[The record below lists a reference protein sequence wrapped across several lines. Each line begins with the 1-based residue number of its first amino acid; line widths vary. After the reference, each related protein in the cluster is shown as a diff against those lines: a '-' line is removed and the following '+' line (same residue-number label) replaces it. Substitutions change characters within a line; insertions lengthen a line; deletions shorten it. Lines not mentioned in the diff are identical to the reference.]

1 MQEYKNTP
9 LWDNRLPIEERLDY
23 LVGELT
29 LEEKLQ
35 CLTTNCPD
43 IERLGIK
50 ANYMGGEAAHGI
62 EARHDQ
68 AFNAGKPE
76 PTTCFPQPIGMSAS
90 FDRALIYECGRA
102 VGEEARALYAR
113 NGGGGLCR
121 WAPTID
127 MERDP
132 RWGRTEEAYGEDPYL
147 TGEMAGAYIRGMQG
161 EDPFYL
167 RCGATLKHF
176 YANNKETD
184 RVKISSSIDPR
195 NKHEYYLKPFE
206 KAITEAHAESIMTS
220 YNEINGV
227 PAIVNPEV
235 KNVVKDTW
243 RLRGHVVC
251 DGGDFAQTVT
261 EHKYFDTHAKTLAY
275 GLKAGIDCFTDEK
288 ELICAAAKEALQ
300 KGLITEEDINNA
312 IRNSFRT
319 RIQLGFYDREEACP
333 YRNLGEADIN
343 NREHQKLTL
352 QMAKESVV
360 LLKNED
366 QLLPL
371 KKEDIQSVAVIGPLS
386 DVWYKDW
393 YSGIPP
399 YTVTVKEGIE
409 KILGKNKVKQES
421 GRSEI
426 LFQIKNPSAKEKSYI
441 GVDEKNQ
448 LVLTDREHAETF
460 LVEDWGSGSF
470 TFIAKSNEKY
480 VTAEEETGILKAEKK
495 EAFGWFVREVFHIEK
510 LKDETY
516 QLKTWDDK
524 QVTVDNLGRF
534 GSFVEKETVEFEII
548 TQKDGLVAA
557 EEVAK
562 TAEYAI
568 AVIGCNPVINSKEE
582 IDRTTLELPPYQ
594 QELVR
599 RIHKA
604 NSKTIVILLTN
615 YPYTITEI
623 DQNIPAILL
632 SASGSQE
639 LGNGVAAVL
648 FGKASPGARLN
659 MTWYLSQGDL
669 PDMDDYDIIKGKRTY
684 RYFDRE
690 VLYPFGYGL
699 SYTTF
704 SYEAM
709 QVRKEQDSLA
719 VEVTV
724 TNTGN
729 HCGDEVVQLY
739 ARKEASRVKRPDRQL
754 VGFERLRDMKPQES
768 RRVSFKVPF
777 HELEYYDVIS
787 KRMILEQGNYQFMAG
802 ASSKDIGQEQTI
814 YLKGEQAGTRDP
826 FKETEAE
833 YYDDYHNM
841 FLHRGRVGHTAVITG
856 KPGDDPD
863 EVPSIK
869 IEGELEYRDFQ
880 FPEAPQKL
888 ILYLS
893 LLEETE
899 ITVTG
904 KQTVSVKADPDE
916 MAEREWIEILLP
928 EDFVALQVSQT
939 IQLKFKGKCKI
950 EKILFKKKQ

>member
-29 LEEKLQ
+29 LEEKIQ
-35 CLTTNCPD
+35 CLTTNCPK

-50 ANYMGGEAAHGI
+50 PNYMGGEAAHGI

-76 PTTCFPQPIGMSAS
+76 
-90 FDRALIYECGRA
+90 
-102 VGEEARALYAR
+102 
-113 NGGGGLCR
+113 
-121 WAPTID
+121 PTID

-243 RLRGHVVC
+243 RLKEHVVC
-251 DGGDFAQTVT
+251 DGGDFSQTVT

-275 GLKAGIDCFTDEK
+275 GLKAEIDCFTDEK
-288 ELICAAAKEALQ
+288 ELICAAGEEALQ

-319 RIQLGFYDREEACP
+319 RIRLGFYDREEACP

-343 NREHQKLTL
+343 NRDHQELTL

-360 LLKNED
+360 LLKNEE

-371 KKEDIQSVAVIGPLS
+371 KKDHTQSVAVIGPLS

-399 YTVTVKEGIE
+399 YTVMVKEGIE

-421 GRSEI
+421 GISEI

-441 GVDEKNQ
+441 GVDDKNQ
-448 LVLTDREHAETF
+448 LVLTDRRHAETF
-460 LVEDWGSGSF
+460 LVEDWGSGSY
-470 TFIAKSNEKY
+470 TFLAKTNGKY
-480 VTAEEETGILKAEKK
+480 VTAEEETGILKAEKD

-510 LKDETY
+510 LKNETY

-534 GSFVEKETVEFEII
+534 GSFVEKETVGFELI
-548 TQKDGLVAA
+548 TQKDGLMVA
-557 EEVAK
+557 EEAAK
-562 TAEYAI
+562 AAEYAI

-594 QELVR
+594 RELVR

-604 NSKTIVILLTN
+604 NPKTIVILLTN

-623 DQNIPAILL
+623 NQNIPAILL

-639 LGNGVAAVL
+639 IGNGVAAVL
-648 FGKASPGARLN
+648 FGEASPGARLN
-659 MTWYLSQGDL
+659 MNWYLSQEDL
-669 PDMDDYDIIKGKRTY
+669 
-684 RYFDRE
+684 E
-690 VLYPFGYGL
+690 
-699 SYTTF
+699 
-704 SYEAM
+704 
-709 QVRKEQDSLA
+709 

-724 TNTGN
+724 TNIGN
-729 HCGDEVVQLY
+729 CCGDEVAQLY
-739 ARKEASRVKRPDRQL
+739 VRKEDPRVKRPDRQL

-768 RRVSFKVPF
+768 RKVSFKVPF

-787 KRMILEQGNYQFMAG
+787 KRMLLEQGNYQFMVG
-802 ASSKDIGQEQTI
+802 ASSKDIRQEQTI

-826 FKETEAE
+826 YEETEAE

-841 FLHRGRVGHTAVITG
+841 FLHRGREGQTAVITG

-869 IEGELEYRDFQ
+869 TEGELEYRDFQ

-888 ILYLS
+888 ILYLI

-904 KQTVSVKADPDE
+904 KQTISIKADPDE

-928 EDFVALQVSQT
+928 EDFVTLQANQT

>member
-9 LWDNRLPIEERLDY
+9 IWDNRLPIEERLDY

-29 LEEKLQ
+29 LEEKIQ
-35 CLTTNCPD
+35 CLTTNCPK

-50 ANYMGGEAAHGI
+50 PNYMGGEAAHGI

-76 PTTCFPQPIGMSAS
+76 
-90 FDRALIYECGRA
+90 
-102 VGEEARALYAR
+102 
-113 NGGGGLCR
+113 
-121 WAPTID
+121 PTID

-235 KNVVKDTW
+235 KNVVKYTW
-243 RLRGHVVC
+243 GLKGHVVC
-251 DGGDFAQTVT
+251 DGGDFSQTVT

-288 ELICAAAKEALQ
+288 ELICAAGEEALQ

-319 RIQLGFYDREEACP
+319 RIRLGFYDREEACP

-343 NREHQKLTL
+343 NRDHQELTL

-360 LLKNED
+360 LLKNEE

-371 KKEDIQSVAVIGPLS
+371 KKDHTQSVAVIGPLS

-421 GRSEI
+421 GISEI

-441 GVDEKNQ
+441 GVDDKNQ
-448 LVLTDREHAETF
+448 LVLTDRRHAETF
-460 LVEDWGSGSF
+460 LVEDWGSGSY
-470 TFIAKSNEKY
+470 TFLAKTNGKY
-480 VTAEEETGILKAEKK
+480 VTAEEETGILKAEKD

-510 LKDETY
+510 LKNETY

-534 GSFVEKETVEFEII
+534 GSFVEKETVGFELI
-548 TQKDGLVAA
+548 TQKDGLMAA
-557 EEVAK
+557 EEAAK
-562 TAEYAI
+562 AAEYAI

-604 NSKTIVILLTN
+604 NPKTIVILLTN

-623 DQNIPAILL
+623 NQNIPAILL

-639 LGNGVAAVL
+639 IGNGVAAVL
-648 FGKASPGARLN
+648 FGEASPGARLN
-659 MTWYLSQGDL
+659 MNWYLSQEDL
-669 PDMDDYDIIKGKRTY
+669 
-684 RYFDRE
+684 E
-690 VLYPFGYGL
+690 
-699 SYTTF
+699 
-704 SYEAM
+704 
-709 QVRKEQDSLA
+709 

-724 TNTGN
+724 TNIGN
-729 HCGDEVVQLY
+729 CCGDEVAQLY
-739 ARKEASRVKRPDRQL
+739 VRKEDPRVKRPDRQL

-768 RRVSFKVPF
+768 RKVSFKVPF

-787 KRMILEQGNYQFMAG
+787 KRMLLEQGNYQFMVG
-802 ASSKDIGQEQTI
+802 ASSKDIRQEQTI

-826 FKETEAE
+826 YEETEAE

-841 FLHRGRVGHTAVITG
+841 FLHRGREGQTAVITG

-869 IEGELEYRDFQ
+869 TEGELEYRDFQ

-888 ILYLS
+888 ILYLI

-904 KQTVSVKADPDE
+904 KQTISIKADPDE

-928 EDFVALQVSQT
+928 EDFVTLQANQT

>member
-23 LVGELT
+23 LVRELT
-29 LEEKLQ
+29 LEEKIQ
-35 CLTTNCPD
+35 CLTTNCTK

-50 ANYMGGEAAHGI
+50 PNYMGGEAAHGI

-76 PTTCFPQPIGMSAS
+76 
-90 FDRALIYECGRA
+90 
-102 VGEEARALYAR
+102 
-113 NGGGGLCR
+113 
-121 WAPTID
+121 PTID

-243 RLRGHVVC
+243 GLKGHVVC
-251 DGGDFAQTVT
+251 DGGDFSQTVT

-288 ELICAAAKEALQ
+288 ELICAA
-300 KGLITEEDINNA
+300 G
-312 IRNSFRT
+312 
-319 RIQLGFYDREEACP
+319 EEACP

-343 NREHQKLTL
+343 NRDHQELTL

-360 LLKNED
+360 LLKNEE

-371 KKEDIQSVAVIGPLS
+371 KKDHTQSVAVIGPLS

-421 GRSEI
+421 GISEI

-441 GVDEKNQ
+441 GVDDKNQ
-448 LVLTDREHAETF
+448 LVLTDRRHAETF
-460 LVEDWGSGSF
+460 LVEDWGSGSY
-470 TFIAKSNEKY
+470 TFLAKTNGKY
-480 VTAEEETGILKAEKK
+480 VTAEEETGILKAEKD

-510 LKDETY
+510 LKNETY

-534 GSFVEKETVEFEII
+534 GSFVEKETVGFELI
-548 TQKDGLVAA
+548 TQKDGLMAA
-557 EEVAK
+557 EEAAK
-562 TAEYAI
+562 AAEYAI

-604 NSKTIVILLTN
+604 NPKTIVILLTN

-623 DQNIPAILL
+623 NQNIPAILL

-639 LGNGVAAVL
+639 IGNGVAAVL
-648 FGKASPGARLN
+648 FGEASPGARLN
-659 MTWYLSQGDL
+659 MNWYLSQEDL
-669 PDMDDYDIIKGKRTY
+669 
-684 RYFDRE
+684 E
-690 VLYPFGYGL
+690 VG
-699 SYTTF
+699 
-704 SYEAM
+704 
-709 QVRKEQDSLA
+709 
-719 VEVTV
+719 VTV
-724 TNTGN
+724 TNIGN
-729 HCGDEVVQLY
+729 CCGDEVAQLY
-739 ARKEASRVKRPDRQL
+739 VRKEDPRVKRPDRQL

-768 RRVSFKVPF
+768 RKVSFKVPF

-787 KRMILEQGNYQFMAG
+787 KRMLLEQGNYQFMVG
-802 ASSKDIGQEQTI
+802 ASSKDIRQEQTI

-826 FKETEAE
+826 YEETEAE

-841 FLHRGRVGHTAVITG
+841 FLHRGREGQTAVITG

-869 IEGELEYRDFQ
+869 TEGELEYRDFQ

-888 ILYLS
+888 ILYLI

-904 KQTVSVKADPDE
+904 KQTISIKADLDE

-928 EDFVALQVSQT
+928 EDFVTLQANQT

>member
-23 LVGELT
+23 LVRELT
-29 LEEKLQ
+29 LEEKIQ
-35 CLTTNCPD
+35 CLTTNCPE

-50 ANYMGGEAAHGI
+50 PNYMGGEAAHGI

-76 PTTCFPQPIGMSAS
+76 
-90 FDRALIYECGRA
+90 
-102 VGEEARALYAR
+102 
-113 NGGGGLCR
+113 
-121 WAPTID
+121 PTID

-235 KNVVKDTW
+235 KNVVKYTW
-243 RLRGHVVC
+243 GLKGHVVC
-251 DGGDFAQTVT
+251 DGGDFSQTVT

-288 ELICAAAKEALQ
+288 ELICAAGEEALQ

-319 RIQLGFYDREEACP
+319 RIRLGFYDREEACP

-343 NREHQKLTL
+343 NRDHQELTL

-360 LLKNED
+360 LLKNEE

-371 KKEDIQSVAVIGPLS
+371 KKDHTQSVAVIGPLS

-421 GRSEI
+421 GISEI

-441 GVDEKNQ
+441 GVDDKNQ
-448 LVLTDREHAETF
+448 LVLTDRRHAETF
-460 LVEDWGSGSF
+460 LVEDWGSGSY
-470 TFIAKSNEKY
+470 TFLAKTNGKY
-480 VTAEEETGILKAEKK
+480 VTAEEETGILKAEKD

-510 LKDETY
+510 LKNETY

-534 GSFVEKETVEFEII
+534 GSFVEKETVGFELI
-548 TQKDGLVAA
+548 TQKDGLMAA
-557 EEVAK
+557 EEAAK
-562 TAEYAI
+562 AAEYAI

-604 NSKTIVILLTN
+604 NPKTIVILLTN

-623 DQNIPAILL
+623 NQNIPAILL

-639 LGNGVAAVL
+639 IGNGVAAVL
-648 FGKASPGARLN
+648 FGEASPGARLN
-659 MTWYLSQGDL
+659 MNWYLSQEDL
-669 PDMDDYDIIKGKRTY
+669 
-684 RYFDRE
+684 E
-690 VLYPFGYGL
+690 
-699 SYTTF
+699 
-704 SYEAM
+704 
-709 QVRKEQDSLA
+709 

-724 TNTGN
+724 TNIGN
-729 HCGDEVVQLY
+729 CCGDEVAQLY
-739 ARKEASRVKRPDRQL
+739 VRKEDPRVKRPDRQL

-768 RRVSFKVPF
+768 RKVSFKVPF

-787 KRMILEQGNYQFMAG
+787 KRMLLEQGNYQFMVG
-802 ASSKDIGQEQTI
+802 ASSKDIRQEQTI

-826 FKETEAE
+826 YEETEAE

-841 FLHRGRVGHTAVITG
+841 FLHRGREGQTAVITG

-869 IEGELEYRDFQ
+869 TEGELEYRDFQ

-888 ILYLS
+888 ILYLI

-904 KQTVSVKADPDE
+904 KQTISIKADPDE

-928 EDFVALQVSQT
+928 EDFVTLQANQT

>member
-23 LVGELT
+23 LVRELT
-29 LEEKLQ
+29 LEEKIQ
-35 CLTTNCPD
+35 CLTTNCPE

-50 ANYMGGEAAHGI
+50 PNYMGGEAAHGI

-76 PTTCFPQPIGMSAS
+76 
-90 FDRALIYECGRA
+90 
-102 VGEEARALYAR
+102 
-113 NGGGGLCR
+113 
-121 WAPTID
+121 PTID

-227 PAIVNPEV
+227 PAIVNPDV

-243 RLRGHVVC
+243 GLKGHVVC
-251 DGGDFAQTVT
+251 DGGDFSQTVT

-288 ELICAAAKEALQ
+288 ELICAAGEEALQ

-319 RIQLGFYDREEACP
+319 RIRLGFYDREEACP

-343 NREHQKLTL
+343 NRDHQELTL

-360 LLKNED
+360 LLKNEE

-371 KKEDIQSVAVIGPLS
+371 KKDHTQSVAVIGPLS

-421 GRSEI
+421 GISEI

-441 GVDEKNQ
+441 GVDDKNQ
-448 LVLTDREHAETF
+448 LVLTDRRHAETF
-460 LVEDWGSGSF
+460 LVEDWGSGSY
-470 TFIAKSNEKY
+470 TFLAKTNGKY
-480 VTAEEETGILKAEKK
+480 VTAEEETGILKAEKD

-510 LKDETY
+510 LKNETY

-534 GSFVEKETVEFEII
+534 GSFVEKETVGFELI
-548 TQKDGLVAA
+548 TQKDGLMAA
-557 EEVAK
+557 EEAAK
-562 TAEYAI
+562 AAEYAI

-594 QELVR
+594 RELVR

-604 NSKTIVILLTN
+604 NPKTIVILLTN

-623 DQNIPAILL
+623 NQNIPAILL

-639 LGNGVAAVL
+639 IGNGVAAVL
-648 FGKASPGARLN
+648 FGEASPGARLN
-659 MTWYLSQGDL
+659 MNWYLSQEDL
-669 PDMDDYDIIKGKRTY
+669 
-684 RYFDRE
+684 E
-690 VLYPFGYGL
+690 
-699 SYTTF
+699 
-704 SYEAM
+704 
-709 QVRKEQDSLA
+709 

-724 TNTGN
+724 TNIGN
-729 HCGDEVVQLY
+729 YCGDEVAQLY
-739 ARKEASRVKRPDRQL
+739 VRKEDPRVKRPDRQL

-768 RRVSFKVPF
+768 RKVSFKVPF

-787 KRMILEQGNYQFMAG
+787 KRMLLEQGNYQFMVG
-802 ASSKDIGQEQTI
+802 ASSKDIRQEQTI

-826 FKETEAE
+826 YEETEAE

-841 FLHRGRVGHTAVITG
+841 FLHRGREGQTAVITG

-869 IEGELEYRDFQ
+869 TKGELEYRDFQ

-888 ILYLS
+888 ILYLI

-904 KQTVSVKADPDE
+904 KQTISIKADPDE

-928 EDFVALQVSQT
+928 EDFVTLQANQT

>member
-1 MQEYKNTP
+1 
-9 LWDNRLPIEERLDY
+9 
-23 LVGELT
+23 
-29 LEEKLQ
+29 
-35 CLTTNCPD
+35 
-43 IERLGIK
+43 
-50 ANYMGGEAAHGI
+50 
-62 EARHDQ
+62 
-68 AFNAGKPE
+68 
-76 PTTCFPQPIGMSAS
+76 
-90 FDRALIYECGRA
+90 
-102 VGEEARALYAR
+102 
-113 NGGGGLCR
+113 
-121 WAPTID
+121 
-127 MERDP
+127 
-132 RWGRTEEAYGEDPYL
+132 
-147 TGEMAGAYIRGMQG
+147 MAGAYIRGMQG

-243 RLRGHVVC
+243 GLKGHVVC
-251 DGGDFAQTVT
+251 DGGDFSQTVT

-275 GLKAGIDCFTDEK
+275 GLKAGIDCFTNEK
-288 ELICAAAKEALQ
+288 ELICAAGEEALQ

-319 RIQLGFYDREEACP
+319 RIRLGFYDREEACP

-343 NREHQKLTL
+343 NRDHQELTL

-360 LLKNED
+360 LLKNEE

-371 KKEDIQSVAVIGPLS
+371 KKDHTQSVAVIGPLS

-421 GRSEI
+421 GISEI

-441 GVDEKNQ
+441 GVDDKNQ
-448 LVLTDREHAETF
+448 LVLTDRRHAETF
-460 LVEDWGSGSF
+460 LVEDWGSGSY
-470 TFIAKSNEKY
+470 TFLAKTNGKY
-480 VTAEEETGILKAEKK
+480 VTAEEETGILKAEKD

-510 LKDETY
+510 LKNETY

-534 GSFVEKETVEFEII
+534 GSFVEKETVGFELI
-548 TQKDGLVAA
+548 TQKDGLMAA
-557 EEVAK
+557 EEAAK
-562 TAEYAI
+562 AAEYAI

-604 NSKTIVILLTN
+604 NPKTIVILLTN

-623 DQNIPAILL
+623 NQNIPAILL
-632 SASGSQE
+632 SASGSQKI
-639 LGNGVAAVL
+639 GNGVAAVL
-648 FGKASPGARLN
+648 FGEASPGARLN
-659 MTWYLSQGDL
+659 MNWYLSQEDL
-669 PDMDDYDIIKGKRTY
+669 
-684 RYFDRE
+684 E
-690 VLYPFGYGL
+690 
-699 SYTTF
+699 
-704 SYEAM
+704 
-709 QVRKEQDSLA
+709 

-724 TNTGN
+724 TNIGN
-729 HCGDEVVQLY
+729 CCGDEVAQLY
-739 ARKEASRVKRPDRQL
+739 VRKEDPRVKRPDRQL

-768 RRVSFKVPF
+768 RKVSFKVPF

-787 KRMILEQGNYQFMAG
+787 KRMLLEQGNYQFMVG
-802 ASSKDIGQEQTI
+802 ASSKDIRQEQTI

-826 FKETEAE
+826 YEETEAE

-841 FLHRGRVGHTAVITG
+841 FLHRGREGQTAVITG
-856 KPGDDPD
+856 KPGD
-863 EVPSIK
+863 
-869 IEGELEYRDFQ
+869 
-880 FPEAPQKL
+880 
-888 ILYLS
+888 
-893 LLEETE
+893 
-899 ITVTG
+899 
-904 KQTVSVKADPDE
+904 DPDE

-928 EDFVALQVSQT
+928 EDFVTLQANQT

>member
-23 LVGELT
+23 LVRELT
-29 LEEKLQ
+29 LEEKIQ
-35 CLTTNCPD
+35 CLTTNCPE

-50 ANYMGGEAAHGI
+50 PNYMGGEAAHGI

-76 PTTCFPQPIGMSAS
+76 
-90 FDRALIYECGRA
+90 
-102 VGEEARALYAR
+102 
-113 NGGGGLCR
+113 
-121 WAPTID
+121 PTID

-206 KAITEAHAESIMTS
+206 KAITEAYAESIMTS

-243 RLRGHVVC
+243 GLKGHVVC
-251 DGGDFAQTVT
+251 DGGDFSQTVT

-288 ELICAAAKEALQ
+288 ELICAAGEEALQ

-319 RIQLGFYDREEACP
+319 RIRLGFYDREEACP

-343 NREHQKLTL
+343 NRDHQELTL

-360 LLKNED
+360 LLKNEE

-371 KKEDIQSVAVIGPLS
+371 KKDHTQSVAVIGPLS

-421 GRSEI
+421 GISEI

-441 GVDEKNQ
+441 GVDDKNQ
-448 LVLTDREHAETF
+448 LVLTDRRHAETF
-460 LVEDWGSGSF
+460 LVEDWGSGSY
-470 TFIAKSNEKY
+470 TFLAKTNGKY
-480 VTAEEETGILKAEKK
+480 VTAEEETGILKAEKD

-510 LKDETY
+510 LKNETY

-534 GSFVEKETVEFEII
+534 GSFVEKETIGFELI
-548 TQKDGLVAA
+548 TQKDGLMAA
-557 EEVAK
+557 EEAAK
-562 TAEYAI
+562 AAEYAI

-604 NSKTIVILLTN
+604 NPKTIVILLTN

-623 DQNIPAILL
+623 NQNIPAILL

-639 LGNGVAAVL
+639 IGNGVAAVL
-648 FGKASPGARLN
+648 FGEASPGARLN
-659 MTWYLSQGDL
+659 MNWYLSQEDL
-669 PDMDDYDIIKGKRTY
+669 
-684 RYFDRE
+684 E
-690 VLYPFGYGL
+690 
-699 SYTTF
+699 
-704 SYEAM
+704 
-709 QVRKEQDSLA
+709 

-724 TNTGN
+724 TNIGN
-729 HCGDEVVQLY
+729 CCGDEVAQLY
-739 ARKEASRVKRPDRQL
+739 VRKEDPRVKRPDRQL

-768 RRVSFKVPF
+768 RKVSFKVPF

-787 KRMILEQGNYQFMAG
+787 KRMLLEQGNYQFMVG
-802 ASSKDIGQEQTI
+802 ASSKDIRQEQTI

-826 FKETEAE
+826 YEETEAE

-841 FLHRGRVGHTAVITG
+841 FLHRGREGQTAVITG

-869 IEGELEYRDFQ
+869 TEGELEYRDFQ

-888 ILYLS
+888 ILYLI

-904 KQTVSVKADPDE
+904 KQTISIKADPDE

-928 EDFVALQVSQT
+928 EDFVTLQANQT

>member
-23 LVGELT
+23 LVRELT
-29 LEEKLQ
+29 LEEKIQ
-35 CLTTNCPD
+35 CLTTNCPE

-50 ANYMGGEAAHGI
+50 PNYMGGEAAHGI

-76 PTTCFPQPIGMSAS
+76 
-90 FDRALIYECGRA
+90 
-102 VGEEARALYAR
+102 
-113 NGGGGLCR
+113 
-121 WAPTID
+121 PTID

-243 RLRGHVVC
+243 RLKEHVVC
-251 DGGDFAQTVT
+251 DGGDFSQTVT

-275 GLKAGIDCFTDEK
+275 GLKAEIDCFTDEK
-288 ELICAAAKEALQ
+288 ELICAAGEEALQ

-319 RIQLGFYDREEACP
+319 RIRLGFYDREEACP

-343 NREHQKLTL
+343 NRDHQELTL

-360 LLKNED
+360 LLKNEE

-371 KKEDIQSVAVIGPLS
+371 KKDHTQSVAVIGPLS

-399 YTVTVKEGIE
+399 YTVMVKEGIE

-421 GRSEI
+421 GISEI

-441 GVDEKNQ
+441 GVDDKNQ
-448 LVLTDREHAETF
+448 LVLTDRRHAETF
-460 LVEDWGSGSF
+460 LVEDWGSGSY
-470 TFIAKSNEKY
+470 TFLAKTNGKY
-480 VTAEEETGILKAEKK
+480 VTAEEETGILKAEKD

-510 LKDETY
+510 LKNETY

-534 GSFVEKETVEFEII
+534 GSFVEKETVEFELI
-548 TQKDGLVAA
+548 TQKDGLMAA
-557 EEVAK
+557 EEAAK
-562 TAEYAI
+562 AAEYAI

-594 QELVR
+594 RELVR

-604 NSKTIVILLTN
+604 NPKTIVILLTN

-623 DQNIPAILL
+623 NQNIPAILL

-639 LGNGVAAVL
+639 IGNGVAAVL
-648 FGKASPGARLN
+648 FGEASPGARLN
-659 MTWYLSQGDL
+659 MNWYLSQEDL
-669 PDMDDYDIIKGKRTY
+669 
-684 RYFDRE
+684 E
-690 VLYPFGYGL
+690 
-699 SYTTF
+699 
-704 SYEAM
+704 
-709 QVRKEQDSLA
+709 

-724 TNTGN
+724 TNIGN
-729 HCGDEVVQLY
+729 CCGDEVAQLY
-739 ARKEASRVKRPDRQL
+739 VRKEDPRVKRPDRQL

-768 RRVSFKVPF
+768 RKVSFKVPF

-787 KRMILEQGNYQFMAG
+787 KRMLLEQGNYQFMVG
-802 ASSKDIGQEQTI
+802 ASSKDIRQEQTI

-826 FKETEAE
+826 YEETEAE

-841 FLHRGRVGHTAVITG
+841 FLHRGREGQTAVITG
-856 KPGDDPD
+856 KPGD
-863 EVPSIK
+863 
-869 IEGELEYRDFQ
+869 
-880 FPEAPQKL
+880 
-888 ILYLS
+888 
-893 LLEETE
+893 
-899 ITVTG
+899 
-904 KQTVSVKADPDE
+904 DPDE

-928 EDFVALQVSQT
+928 EDFVTLQANQT

>member
-23 LVGELT
+23 LVRELT
-29 LEEKLQ
+29 LEEKIQ
-35 CLTTNCPD
+35 CLTTNCPE

-50 ANYMGGEAAHGI
+50 PNYMGGEAAHGI

-76 PTTCFPQPIGMSAS
+76 
-90 FDRALIYECGRA
+90 
-102 VGEEARALYAR
+102 
-113 NGGGGLCR
+113 
-121 WAPTID
+121 PTID

-235 KNVVKDTW
+235 KNVVKYTW
-243 RLRGHVVC
+243 GLKGHVVC
-251 DGGDFAQTVT
+251 DGGDFSQTVT

-288 ELICAAAKEALQ
+288 ELICAAGEEALQ

-319 RIQLGFYDREEACP
+319 RIRLGFYDREEACP

-343 NREHQKLTL
+343 NRDHQELTL

-360 LLKNED
+360 LLKNEE

-371 KKEDIQSVAVIGPLS
+371 KKDHTQSVAVIGPLS

-421 GRSEI
+421 GISEI

-441 GVDEKNQ
+441 GVDDKNQ
-448 LVLTDREHAETF
+448 LVLTDRRHAETF
-460 LVEDWGSGSF
+460 LVEDWGSGSY
-470 TFIAKSNEKY
+470 TFLAKTNGKY
-480 VTAEEETGILKAEKK
+480 VTAEEETGILKAEKD

-510 LKDETY
+510 LKNETY

-534 GSFVEKETVEFEII
+534 GSFVEKETVGFELI
-548 TQKDGLVAA
+548 TQKDGLMAA
-557 EEVAK
+557 EEAAK
-562 TAEYAI
+562 AAEYAI
-568 AVIGCNPVINSKEE
+568 AVIGCNSVINSKEE

-594 QELVR
+594 RELVR

-604 NSKTIVILLTN
+604 NPKTIVILLTN

-623 DQNIPAILL
+623 NQNIPAILL

-639 LGNGVAAVL
+639 IGNGVTAVL
-648 FGKASPGARLN
+648 FGEASPGARLN
-659 MTWYLSQGDL
+659 MNWYLSQEDL
-669 PDMDDYDIIKGKRTY
+669 
-684 RYFDRE
+684 E
-690 VLYPFGYGL
+690 
-699 SYTTF
+699 
-704 SYEAM
+704 
-709 QVRKEQDSLA
+709 

-724 TNTGN
+724 TNIGN
-729 HCGDEVVQLY
+729 YCGDEVAQLY
-739 ARKEASRVKRPDRQL
+739 VRKEDPCVKRPDRQL

-768 RRVSFKVPF
+768 RKVSFKVPF

-787 KRMILEQGNYQFMAG
+787 KRMLLEQENYQFMVG
-802 ASSKDIGQEQTI
+802 ASSKDIRQEQTI

-826 FKETEAE
+826 YEETEAE

-841 FLHRGRVGHTAVITG
+841 FLHRGREGQTAVITG
-856 KPGDDPD
+856 KPGD
-863 EVPSIK
+863 
-869 IEGELEYRDFQ
+869 
-880 FPEAPQKL
+880 
-888 ILYLS
+888 
-893 LLEETE
+893 
-899 ITVTG
+899 
-904 KQTVSVKADPDE
+904 DPDE

-928 EDFVALQVSQT
+928 EDFVTLQANQT

>member
-9 LWDNRLPIEERLDY
+9 IWDNRLPIEERLDY

-29 LEEKLQ
+29 LEEKIQ
-35 CLTTNCPD
+35 CLTTNCPK

-50 ANYMGGEAAHGI
+50 PNYMGGEAAHGI

-76 PTTCFPQPIGMSAS
+76 
-90 FDRALIYECGRA
+90 
-102 VGEEARALYAR
+102 
-113 NGGGGLCR
+113 
-121 WAPTID
+121 PTID

-235 KNVVKDTW
+235 KNVVKYTW
-243 RLRGHVVC
+243 GLKGHVVC
-251 DGGDFAQTVT
+251 DGGDFSQTVT

-288 ELICAAAKEALQ
+288 ELICAAGEEALQ

-319 RIQLGFYDREEACP
+319 RIRLGFYDREEACP

-343 NREHQKLTL
+343 NRDHQELTL

-360 LLKNED
+360 LLKNEE

-371 KKEDIQSVAVIGPLS
+371 KKDHTQSVAVIGPLS

-421 GRSEI
+421 GISEI

-441 GVDEKNQ
+441 GVDDKNQ
-448 LVLTDREHAETF
+448 LVLTDRRHAETF
-460 LVEDWGSGSF
+460 LVEDWGSGSY
-470 TFIAKSNEKY
+470 TFLAKTNGKY
-480 VTAEEETGILKAEKK
+480 VTAEEETGILKAEKD

-510 LKDETY
+510 LKNETY

-534 GSFVEKETVEFEII
+534 GSFVEKETVGFELI
-548 TQKDGLVAA
+548 TQKDGLMAA
-557 EEVAK
+557 EEAAK
-562 TAEYAI
+562 AAEYAI

-594 QELVR
+594 RELVR

-604 NSKTIVILLTN
+604 NPKTIVILLTN

-623 DQNIPAILL
+623 NQNIPAILL

-639 LGNGVAAVL
+639 IGNGVAAVL
-648 FGKASPGARLN
+648 FGEASPGARLN
-659 MTWYLSQGDL
+659 MNWYLSQEDL
-669 PDMDDYDIIKGKRTY
+669 
-684 RYFDRE
+684 E
-690 VLYPFGYGL
+690 
-699 SYTTF
+699 
-704 SYEAM
+704 
-709 QVRKEQDSLA
+709 

-724 TNTGN
+724 TNIGN
-729 HCGDEVVQLY
+729 CCGDEVAQLY
-739 ARKEASRVKRPDRQL
+739 VRKEDPRVKRPDRQL

-768 RRVSFKVPF
+768 RKVSFKVPF

-787 KRMILEQGNYQFMAG
+787 KRMLLEQGNYQFMVG
-802 ASSKDIGQEQTI
+802 ASSKDIRQEQTI

-826 FKETEAE
+826 YEETEAE

-841 FLHRGRVGHTAVITG
+841 FLHRGREGQTAVITG

-869 IEGELEYRDFQ
+869 TEGELEYRDFQ

-888 ILYLS
+888 ILYLI

-904 KQTVSVKADPDE
+904 KQTISIKADPDE

-928 EDFVALQVSQT
+928 EDFVTLQANQT

>member
-9 LWDNRLPIEERLDY
+9 LWDNRLPIEERLNY

-29 LEEKLQ
+29 LEEKIQ
-35 CLTTNCPD
+35 CLTTNCPE

-50 ANYMGGEAAHGI
+50 PNYMGGEAAHGI

-76 PTTCFPQPIGMSAS
+76 
-90 FDRALIYECGRA
+90 
-102 VGEEARALYAR
+102 
-113 NGGGGLCR
+113 
-121 WAPTID
+121 PTID

-243 RLRGHVVC
+243 GLKGHVVC
-251 DGGDFAQTVT
+251 DGGDFSQTVT

-288 ELICAAAKEALQ
+288 ELICAAGEEALQ

-319 RIQLGFYDREEACP
+319 RIRLGFYDREEACP

-343 NREHQKLTL
+343 NRDHQELTL

-360 LLKNED
+360 LLKNEE

-371 KKEDIQSVAVIGPLS
+371 KKDHTQSVAVIGPLS

-421 GRSEI
+421 GISEI

-441 GVDEKNQ
+441 GVDDKNQ
-448 LVLTDREHAETF
+448 LVLTDRRHAETF
-460 LVEDWGSGSF
+460 LVEDWGSGSY
-470 TFIAKSNEKY
+470 TFLAKTNGKY
-480 VTAEEETGILKAEKK
+480 VTAEEETGILKAEKD

-510 LKDETY
+510 LKNETY

-534 GSFVEKETVEFEII
+534 GSFVEKETVGFELI
-548 TQKDGLVAA
+548 TQKDGLMAA
-557 EEVAK
+557 EEAAK
-562 TAEYAI
+562 AAEYAI

-604 NSKTIVILLTN
+604 NPKTIVILLTN

-623 DQNIPAILL
+623 NQNIPAILL

-639 LGNGVAAVL
+639 IGNGVAAVL
-648 FGKASPGARLN
+648 FGEASPGARLN
-659 MTWYLSQGDL
+659 MNWYLSQEDL
-669 PDMDDYDIIKGKRTY
+669 
-684 RYFDRE
+684 E
-690 VLYPFGYGL
+690 
-699 SYTTF
+699 
-704 SYEAM
+704 
-709 QVRKEQDSLA
+709 

-724 TNTGN
+724 TNIGN
-729 HCGDEVVQLY
+729 CCGDEVAQLY
-739 ARKEASRVKRPDRQL
+739 VRKEDPRVKRPDRQL

-768 RRVSFKVPF
+768 RKVSFKVPF

-787 KRMILEQGNYQFMAG
+787 KRMLLEQGNYQFMVG
-802 ASSKDIGQEQTI
+802 ASSKDIRQEQTI

-826 FKETEAE
+826 YEETEAE

-841 FLHRGRVGHTAVITG
+841 FLHRGREGQTAVITG

-869 IEGELEYRDFQ
+869 TEGELEYRDFQ

-888 ILYLS
+888 ILYLI

-904 KQTVSVKADPDE
+904 KQTISIKADPNE

-928 EDFVALQVSQT
+928 EDFVTLQANQT

>member
-23 LVGELT
+23 LVRELT
-29 LEEKLQ
+29 LEEKIQ
-35 CLTTNCPD
+35 CLTTNCPE

-50 ANYMGGEAAHGI
+50 PNYMGGEAAHGI

-76 PTTCFPQPIGMSAS
+76 
-90 FDRALIYECGRA
+90 
-102 VGEEARALYAR
+102 
-113 NGGGGLCR
+113 
-121 WAPTID
+121 PTID

-243 RLRGHVVC
+243 GLKGHVVC
-251 DGGDFAQTVT
+251 DGGDFSQTVT

-288 ELICAAAKEALQ
+288 ELICAAGEEALQ

-319 RIQLGFYDREEACP
+319 RIRLGFYDREEACP

-343 NREHQKLTL
+343 NRDHQELTL

-360 LLKNED
+360 LLKNEE

-371 KKEDIQSVAVIGPLS
+371 KKDHTQSVAVIGPLS

-421 GRSEI
+421 GISEI

-441 GVDEKNQ
+441 GVDDKNQ
-448 LVLTDREHAETF
+448 LVLTDRRHAETF
-460 LVEDWGSGSF
+460 LVEDWGSGSY
-470 TFIAKSNEKY
+470 TFLAKTNGKY
-480 VTAEEETGILKAEKK
+480 VTAEEETGILKAEKD

-510 LKDETY
+510 LKNETY

-534 GSFVEKETVEFEII
+534 GSFVEKETVGFELI
-548 TQKDGLVAA
+548 TQKDGLMAA
-557 EEVAK
+557 EEAAK
-562 TAEYAI
+562 AAEYAI
-568 AVIGCNPVINSKEE
+568 AVIGCNPVINSKEK

-604 NSKTIVILLTN
+604 NPKTIVILLTN

-623 DQNIPAILL
+623 NQNIPAILL

-639 LGNGVAAVL
+639 IGNGVAAVL
-648 FGKASPGARLN
+648 FGEASPGARLN
-659 MTWYLSQGDL
+659 MNWYLSQEDL
-669 PDMDDYDIIKGKRTY
+669 
-684 RYFDRE
+684 E
-690 VLYPFGYGL
+690 
-699 SYTTF
+699 
-704 SYEAM
+704 
-709 QVRKEQDSLA
+709 

-724 TNTGN
+724 TNIGN
-729 HCGDEVVQLY
+729 CCGDEVAQLY
-739 ARKEASRVKRPDRQL
+739 VRKEDPRVKRPDRQL

-768 RRVSFKVPF
+768 RKVSFKVPF

-787 KRMILEQGNYQFMAG
+787 KRMLLEQGNYQFMVG
-802 ASSKDIGQEQTI
+802 ASSKDIRQEQTI

-826 FKETEAE
+826 YEETEAE

-841 FLHRGRVGHTAVITG
+841 FLHRGREGQTAVITG
-856 KPGDDPD
+856 KPGD
-863 EVPSIK
+863 
-869 IEGELEYRDFQ
+869 
-880 FPEAPQKL
+880 
-888 ILYLS
+888 
-893 LLEETE
+893 
-899 ITVTG
+899 
-904 KQTVSVKADPDE
+904 DPDE

-928 EDFVALQVSQT
+928 EDFVTLQANQT

>member
-23 LVGELT
+23 LVRELT
-29 LEEKLQ
+29 LEEKIQ
-35 CLTTNCPD
+35 CLTTNCPE

-50 ANYMGGEAAHGI
+50 PNYMGGEAAHGI

-76 PTTCFPQPIGMSAS
+76 
-90 FDRALIYECGRA
+90 
-102 VGEEARALYAR
+102 
-113 NGGGGLCR
+113 
-121 WAPTID
+121 PTID

-161 EDPFYL
+161 EDSFYL

-243 RLRGHVVC
+243 GLKGHVVC
-251 DGGDFAQTVT
+251 DGGDFSQTVT

-288 ELICAAAKEALQ
+288 ELICAAGEEALQ

-319 RIQLGFYDREEACP
+319 RIRLGFYDREEACP

-343 NREHQKLTL
+343 NRDHQELTL

-360 LLKNED
+360 LLKNEE

-371 KKEDIQSVAVIGPLS
+371 KKDHTQSVAVIGPLS

-421 GRSEI
+421 GISEI

-441 GVDEKNQ
+441 GVDDKNQ
-448 LVLTDREHAETF
+448 LVLTDRRHAETF
-460 LVEDWGSGSF
+460 LVEDWGSGSY
-470 TFIAKSNEKY
+470 TFLAKTNGKY
-480 VTAEEETGILKAEKK
+480 VTAEEETGILKAEKD

-510 LKDETY
+510 LKNETY

-534 GSFVEKETVEFEII
+534 GSFVEKETVGFELI
-548 TQKDGLVAA
+548 TQKDGLMAA
-557 EEVAK
+557 EEAAK
-562 TAEYAI
+562 AAEYAI

-604 NSKTIVILLTN
+604 NPKTIVILLTN

-623 DQNIPAILL
+623 NQNISAILL

-639 LGNGVAAVL
+639 IGNGVAAVL
-648 FGKASPGARLN
+648 FGEASPGARLN
-659 MTWYLSQGDL
+659 MNWYLSQEDL
-669 PDMDDYDIIKGKRTY
+669 
-684 RYFDRE
+684 E
-690 VLYPFGYGL
+690 
-699 SYTTF
+699 
-704 SYEAM
+704 
-709 QVRKEQDSLA
+709 

-724 TNTGN
+724 TNIGN
-729 HCGDEVVQLY
+729 CCGDEVAQLY
-739 ARKEASRVKRPDRQL
+739 VRKEDPRVKRPDRQL

-768 RRVSFKVPF
+768 RKVSFKVPF

-787 KRMILEQGNYQFMAG
+787 KRMLLEQGNYQFMVG
-802 ASSKDIGQEQTI
+802 ASSKDIRQEQTI

-826 FKETEAE
+826 YEETETE

-841 FLHRGRVGHTAVITG
+841 FLHRGREGQTAVITG

-869 IEGELEYRDFQ
+869 TEGELEYRDFQ

-888 ILYLS
+888 ILYLI

-904 KQTVSVKADPDE
+904 KQTISIKADPDE

-928 EDFVALQVSQT
+928 EDFVTLQANQT

>member
-23 LVGELT
+23 LVRELT
-29 LEEKLQ
+29 LEEKIQ
-35 CLTTNCPD
+35 CLTTNCPE

-50 ANYMGGEAAHGI
+50 PNYMGGEAAHGI

-76 PTTCFPQPIGMSAS
+76 
-90 FDRALIYECGRA
+90 
-102 VGEEARALYAR
+102 
-113 NGGGGLCR
+113 
-121 WAPTID
+121 PTID

-167 RCGATLKHF
+167 RCGVTLKHF

-243 RLRGHVVC
+243 GLKGHVVC
-251 DGGDFAQTVT
+251 DGGDFSQTVT

-288 ELICAAAKEALQ
+288 ELICATGEEALQ

-319 RIQLGFYDREEACP
+319 RIRLGFYDREEACP

-343 NREHQKLTL
+343 NRDHQELTL

-360 LLKNED
+360 LLKNEE

-371 KKEDIQSVAVIGPLS
+371 KKDHTQSVAVIGPLS

-421 GRSEI
+421 GISEI

-441 GVDEKNQ
+441 GVDDKNQ
-448 LVLTDREHAETF
+448 LVLTDRRHAETF
-460 LVEDWGSGSF
+460 LVEDWGSGSY
-470 TFIAKSNEKY
+470 TFLAKTNGKY
-480 VTAEEETGILKAEKK
+480 VTAEEETGILKAEKD

-510 LKDETY
+510 LKNETY

-534 GSFVEKETVEFEII
+534 GSFVEKETVGFELI
-548 TQKDGLVAA
+548 TQKDGLMAA
-557 EEVAK
+557 EEAAK
-562 TAEYAI
+562 AAEYAI

-604 NSKTIVILLTN
+604 NPKTIVILLTN

-623 DQNIPAILL
+623 NQNISAILL

-639 LGNGVAAVL
+639 IGNGVAAVL
-648 FGKASPGARLN
+648 FGEASPGARLN
-659 MTWYLSQGDL
+659 MNWYLSQEDL
-669 PDMDDYDIIKGKRTY
+669 
-684 RYFDRE
+684 E
-690 VLYPFGYGL
+690 
-699 SYTTF
+699 
-704 SYEAM
+704 
-709 QVRKEQDSLA
+709 

-724 TNTGN
+724 TNIGN
-729 HCGDEVVQLY
+729 CCGDEVAQLY
-739 ARKEASRVKRPDRQL
+739 VRKEDPRVKRPDRQL

-768 RRVSFKVPF
+768 RKVSFKVPF

-787 KRMILEQGNYQFMAG
+787 KRMLLEQGNYQFMVG
-802 ASSKDIGQEQTI
+802 ASSKDIRQEQTI

-826 FKETEAE
+826 YEETEAE

-841 FLHRGRVGHTAVITG
+841 FLHRGREGQTAVITG
-856 KPGDDPD
+856 KPGD
-863 EVPSIK
+863 
-869 IEGELEYRDFQ
+869 
-880 FPEAPQKL
+880 
-888 ILYLS
+888 
-893 LLEETE
+893 
-899 ITVTG
+899 
-904 KQTVSVKADPDE
+904 DPDE

-928 EDFVALQVSQT
+928 EDFVTLQANQT

>member
-29 LEEKLQ
+29 LEEKIQ
-35 CLTTNCPD
+35 CLTTNCPE

-50 ANYMGGEAAHGI
+50 PNYMGGEAAHGI

-76 PTTCFPQPIGMSAS
+76 
-90 FDRALIYECGRA
+90 
-102 VGEEARALYAR
+102 
-113 NGGGGLCR
+113 
-121 WAPTID
+121 PTID

-184 RVKISSSIDPR
+184 WVKISSSIDPR

-235 KNVVKDTW
+235 KNVVKDIW
-243 RLRGHVVC
+243 GLKGHVVC
-251 DGGDFAQTVT
+251 DGGDFSQTVT

-288 ELICAAAKEALQ
+288 ELICAAGEEALQ

-319 RIQLGFYDREEACP
+319 RIRLGFYDREEACP

-343 NREHQKLTL
+343 NRDHQELTL

-360 LLKNED
+360 LLKNEE

-371 KKEDIQSVAVIGPLS
+371 KKDHTQSVAVIGPLS

-421 GRSEI
+421 GISEI

-441 GVDEKNQ
+441 GVDDKNQ
-448 LVLTDREHAETF
+448 LVLTDRRHAETF
-460 LVEDWGSGSF
+460 LVEDWGSGSY
-470 TFIAKSNEKY
+470 TFLAKTNGKY
-480 VTAEEETGILKAEKK
+480 VTAEEETGILKAEKD

-510 LKDETY
+510 LKNETY
-516 QLKTWDDK
+516 QLKTWDDR
-524 QVTVDNLGRF
+524 QVAVDNLGRF
-534 GSFVEKETVEFEII
+534 GSFVEKETVGFELI
-548 TQKDGLVAA
+548 TQKDGLMAA
-557 EEVAK
+557 EEAAK
-562 TAEYAI
+562 AAEYAI

-594 QELVR
+594 RELVR

-604 NSKTIVILLTN
+604 NPKTIVILLTN

-623 DQNIPAILL
+623 NQNIPAILL

-639 LGNGVAAVL
+639 IGNGVAAVL
-648 FGKASPGARLN
+648 FGEASPGARLN
-659 MTWYLSQGDL
+659 MNWYLSQEDL
-669 PDMDDYDIIKGKRTY
+669 
-684 RYFDRE
+684 E
-690 VLYPFGYGL
+690 
-699 SYTTF
+699 
-704 SYEAM
+704 
-709 QVRKEQDSLA
+709 

-724 TNTGN
+724 TNIGN
-729 HCGDEVVQLY
+729 YCGDEVAQLY
-739 ARKEASRVKRPDRQL
+739 VRKEDPRVKRPDRQL

-768 RRVSFKVPF
+768 RKVSFKVPF

-787 KRMILEQGNYQFMAG
+787 KRMLLEQGNYQFMVG
-802 ASSKDIGQEQTI
+802 ASSKDIRQEQTI

-826 FKETEAE
+826 YEETEAE

-841 FLHRGRVGHTAVITG
+841 FLHRGREGQTAVITG
-856 KPGDDPD
+856 KPGD
-863 EVPSIK
+863 
-869 IEGELEYRDFQ
+869 
-880 FPEAPQKL
+880 
-888 ILYLS
+888 
-893 LLEETE
+893 
-899 ITVTG
+899 
-904 KQTVSVKADPDE
+904 DPDE

-928 EDFVALQVSQT
+928 EDFVTLQANQT

>member
-1 MQEYKNTP
+1 
-9 LWDNRLPIEERLDY
+9 
-23 LVGELT
+23 
-29 LEEKLQ
+29 
-35 CLTTNCPD
+35 
-43 IERLGIK
+43 
-50 ANYMGGEAAHGI
+50 
-62 EARHDQ
+62 
-68 AFNAGKPE
+68 
-76 PTTCFPQPIGMSAS
+76 
-90 FDRALIYECGRA
+90 
-102 VGEEARALYAR
+102 
-113 NGGGGLCR
+113 
-121 WAPTID
+121 
-127 MERDP
+127 
-132 RWGRTEEAYGEDPYL
+132 
-147 TGEMAGAYIRGMQG
+147 MAGAYIRGMQG

-243 RLRGHVVC
+243 GLKGHVVC
-251 DGGDFAQTVT
+251 DGGDFSQTVT

-275 GLKAGIDCFTDEK
+275 GLKAGIDCFTNEK
-288 ELICAAAKEALQ
+288 ELICAAGEEALQ

-319 RIQLGFYDREEACP
+319 RIRLGFYDREEACP

-343 NREHQKLTL
+343 NRDHQELTL

-360 LLKNED
+360 LLKNEE

-371 KKEDIQSVAVIGPLS
+371 KKDHTQSVAVIGPLS

-421 GRSEI
+421 GISEI

-441 GVDEKNQ
+441 GVDDKNQ
-448 LVLTDREHAETF
+448 LVLTDRRHAETF
-460 LVEDWGSGSF
+460 LVEDWGSGSY
-470 TFIAKSNEKY
+470 TFLAKTNGKY
-480 VTAEEETGILKAEKK
+480 VTAEEETGILKAEKD

-510 LKDETY
+510 LKNETY

-534 GSFVEKETVEFEII
+534 GSFVEKETVGFELI
-548 TQKDGLVAA
+548 TQKDGLMAA
-557 EEVAK
+557 EEAAK
-562 TAEYAI
+562 AAEYAI

-604 NSKTIVILLTN
+604 NPKTIVILLTN

-623 DQNIPAILL
+623 NQNIPAILL

-639 LGNGVAAVL
+639 IGNGVAAVL
-648 FGKASPGARLN
+648 FGEASPGARLN
-659 MTWYLSQGDL
+659 MNWYLSQEDL
-669 PDMDDYDIIKGKRTY
+669 
-684 RYFDRE
+684 E
-690 VLYPFGYGL
+690 
-699 SYTTF
+699 
-704 SYEAM
+704 
-709 QVRKEQDSLA
+709 

-724 TNTGN
+724 TNIGN
-729 HCGDEVVQLY
+729 CCGDEVAQLY
-739 ARKEASRVKRPDRQL
+739 VRKEDPRVKRPDRQL

-768 RRVSFKVPF
+768 RKVSFKVPF

-787 KRMILEQGNYQFMAG
+787 KRMLLEQGNYQFMVG
-802 ASSKDIGQEQTI
+802 ASSKDIRQEQTI

-826 FKETEAE
+826 YEETEAE

-841 FLHRGRVGHTAVITG
+841 FLHRGREGQTAVITG
-856 KPGDDPD
+856 KPGD
-863 EVPSIK
+863 
-869 IEGELEYRDFQ
+869 
-880 FPEAPQKL
+880 
-888 ILYLS
+888 
-893 LLEETE
+893 
-899 ITVTG
+899 
-904 KQTVSVKADPDE
+904 DPDE

-928 EDFVALQVSQT
+928 EDFVTLQANQT

>member
-29 LEEKLQ
+29 LEEKIQ
-35 CLTTNCPD
+35 CLTTNCPK

-50 ANYMGGEAAHGI
+50 PNYMGGEAAHGI

-76 PTTCFPQPIGMSAS
+76 
-90 FDRALIYECGRA
+90 
-102 VGEEARALYAR
+102 
-113 NGGGGLCR
+113 
-121 WAPTID
+121 PTID

-243 RLRGHVVC
+243 RLKEHVVC
-251 DGGDFAQTVT
+251 DGGDFSQTVT

-275 GLKAGIDCFTDEK
+275 GLKAEIDCFTDEK
-288 ELICAAAKEALQ
+288 ELICAAGEEALQ

-319 RIQLGFYDREEACP
+319 RIRLGFYDREEACP

-343 NREHQKLTL
+343 NRDHQELTL

-360 LLKNED
+360 LLKNEE

-371 KKEDIQSVAVIGPLS
+371 KKDHTQSVAVIGPLS

-399 YTVTVKEGIE
+399 YTVMVKEGIE

-421 GRSEI
+421 GISEI

-441 GVDEKNQ
+441 GVDDKNQ
-448 LVLTDREHAETF
+448 LVLTDRRHAETF
-460 LVEDWGSGSF
+460 LVEDWGSGSY
-470 TFIAKSNEKY
+470 TFLAKTNGKY
-480 VTAEEETGILKAEKK
+480 VTAEEETGILKAEKD

-510 LKDETY
+510 LKNETY

-534 GSFVEKETVEFEII
+534 GSFVEKETVGFELI
-548 TQKDGLVAA
+548 TQKDGLMAA
-557 EEVAK
+557 EEAAK
-562 TAEYAI
+562 AAEYAI

-604 NSKTIVILLTN
+604 NPKTIVILLTN

-623 DQNIPAILL
+623 NQNIPAILL

-639 LGNGVAAVL
+639 IGNGVAAVL
-648 FGKASPGARLN
+648 FGEASPGARLN
-659 MTWYLSQGDL
+659 MNWYLSQEDL
-669 PDMDDYDIIKGKRTY
+669 
-684 RYFDRE
+684 E
-690 VLYPFGYGL
+690 
-699 SYTTF
+699 
-704 SYEAM
+704 
-709 QVRKEQDSLA
+709 

-724 TNTGN
+724 TNIGN
-729 HCGDEVVQLY
+729 CCGDEVAQLY
-739 ARKEASRVKRPDRQL
+739 VRKEDPRVKRPDRQL

-768 RRVSFKVPF
+768 RKVSFKVPF

-787 KRMILEQGNYQFMAG
+787 KRMLLEQGNYQFMVG
-802 ASSKDIGQEQTI
+802 ASSKDIRQEQTI

-826 FKETEAE
+826 YEETEAE

-841 FLHRGRVGHTAVITG
+841 FLHRGREGQTAVITG

-869 IEGELEYRDFQ
+869 TEGELEYRDFQ

-888 ILYLS
+888 ILYLI

-904 KQTVSVKADPDE
+904 KQTISIKADPDE

-928 EDFVALQVSQT
+928 EDFVTLQANQT

>member
-23 LVGELT
+23 LVRELT
-29 LEEKLQ
+29 LEEKIQ
-35 CLTTNCPD
+35 CLTTNCPE

-50 ANYMGGEAAHGI
+50 PNYMGGEAAHGI

-76 PTTCFPQPIGMSAS
+76 
-90 FDRALIYECGRA
+90 
-102 VGEEARALYAR
+102 
-113 NGGGGLCR
+113 
-121 WAPTID
+121 PTID

-243 RLRGHVVC
+243 GLKGHVVC
-251 DGGDFAQTVT
+251 DGGDFSQTVT

-288 ELICAAAKEALQ
+288 ELICAAGEEALQ

-319 RIQLGFYDREEACP
+319 RIRLGFYDREEACP

-343 NREHQKLTL
+343 NRDHQELTL

-360 LLKNED
+360 LLKNEE

-371 KKEDIQSVAVIGPLS
+371 KKDHTQSVAVIGPLS

-421 GRSEI
+421 GISEI

-441 GVDEKNQ
+441 GVDDKNQ
-448 LVLTDREHAETF
+448 LVLTDRRHAETF
-460 LVEDWGSGSF
+460 LVEDWGSGSY
-470 TFIAKSNEKY
+470 TFLAKTNGKY
-480 VTAEEETGILKAEKK
+480 VTAEEETGILKAEKD

-510 LKDETY
+510 LKNETY

-534 GSFVEKETVEFEII
+534 GSFVEKETVGFELI
-548 TQKDGLVAA
+548 TQKDGLMAA
-557 EEVAK
+557 EEAAK
-562 TAEYAI
+562 AAEYAI

-594 QELVR
+594 RELVR

-604 NSKTIVILLTN
+604 NPKTIVILLTN

-623 DQNIPAILL
+623 NQNIPAILL

-639 LGNGVAAVL
+639 IGNGVAAVL
-648 FGKASPGARLN
+648 FGEASPGARLN
-659 MTWYLSQGDL
+659 MNWYLSQEDL
-669 PDMDDYDIIKGKRTY
+669 
-684 RYFDRE
+684 E
-690 VLYPFGYGL
+690 
-699 SYTTF
+699 
-704 SYEAM
+704 
-709 QVRKEQDSLA
+709 

-724 TNTGN
+724 TNIGN
-729 HCGDEVVQLY
+729 YCGDEVAQLY
-739 ARKEASRVKRPDRQL
+739 VRKEDPRVKRPDRQL

-768 RRVSFKVPF
+768 RKVSFKVPF

-787 KRMILEQGNYQFMAG
+787 KRMLLEQGNYQFMVG
-802 ASSKDIGQEQTI
+802 ASSKDIRQEQTI

-826 FKETEAE
+826 YEETEAE

-841 FLHRGRVGHTAVITG
+841 FLHRGREGQTAVITG

-869 IEGELEYRDFQ
+869 TEGELEYRDFQ

-888 ILYLS
+888 ILYLI

-899 ITVTG
+899 ITVIG
-904 KQTVSVKADPDE
+904 KQTISIKADPDE

-928 EDFVALQVSQT
+928 EDFVTLQANQT

>member
-29 LEEKLQ
+29 LEEKIQ
-35 CLTTNCPD
+35 CLTTNCPE

-50 ANYMGGEAAHGI
+50 PNYMVGEAAHGI

-76 PTTCFPQPIGMSAS
+76 
-90 FDRALIYECGRA
+90 
-102 VGEEARALYAR
+102 
-113 NGGGGLCR
+113 
-121 WAPTID
+121 PTID

-235 KNVVKDTW
+235 KNVVKYTW
-243 RLRGHVVC
+243 GLKGHVVC
-251 DGGDFAQTVT
+251 DGGDFSQTVT
-261 EHKYFDTHAKTLAY
+261 EHKYFGTHAKTLAY

-288 ELICAAAKEALQ
+288 ELICAAGEEALQ

-319 RIQLGFYDREEACP
+319 RIRLGFYDREEACP

-343 NREHQKLTL
+343 NRDHQELTL

-360 LLKNED
+360 LLKNEE

-371 KKEDIQSVAVIGPLS
+371 KKDHTQSVAVIGPLS

-421 GRSEI
+421 GISEI

-441 GVDEKNQ
+441 GVDDKNQ
-448 LVLTDREHAETF
+448 LVLTDRRHAETF
-460 LVEDWGSGSF
+460 LVEDWGSGSY
-470 TFIAKSNEKY
+470 TFLAKTNGKY
-480 VTAEEETGILKAEKK
+480 VTAEEETGILKAEKD

-510 LKDETY
+510 LKNETY

-534 GSFVEKETVEFEII
+534 GSFVEKETVGFELI
-548 TQKDGLVAA
+548 TQKDGLMAA
-557 EEVAK
+557 EEAAK
-562 TAEYAI
+562 AAEYAI
-568 AVIGCNPVINSKEE
+568 AVIGCNSVINSKEE

-604 NSKTIVILLTN
+604 NPKTIVILLTN

-623 DQNIPAILL
+623 NQNIPAILL

-639 LGNGVAAVL
+639 IGNGVAAVL
-648 FGKASPGARLN
+648 FGEASPGARLN
-659 MTWYLSQGDL
+659 MNWYLSQEDL
-669 PDMDDYDIIKGKRTY
+669 
-684 RYFDRE
+684 E
-690 VLYPFGYGL
+690 
-699 SYTTF
+699 
-704 SYEAM
+704 
-709 QVRKEQDSLA
+709 

-724 TNTGN
+724 TNIGN
-729 HCGDEVVQLY
+729 YCGDEVAQLY
-739 ARKEASRVKRPDRQL
+739 VRKEDPCVKRPDRQL

-768 RRVSFKVPF
+768 RKVSFKVPF

-787 KRMILEQGNYQFMAG
+787 KRMLLEQGNYQFMVG
-802 ASSKDIGQEQTI
+802 ASSKDIRQEQTI

-826 FKETEAE
+826 YEETEAE

-841 FLHRGRVGHTAVITG
+841 FLHRGREGQTAVITG
-856 KPGDDPD
+856 KPGD
-863 EVPSIK
+863 
-869 IEGELEYRDFQ
+869 
-880 FPEAPQKL
+880 
-888 ILYLS
+888 
-893 LLEETE
+893 
-899 ITVTG
+899 
-904 KQTVSVKADPDE
+904 DPDE

-928 EDFVALQVSQT
+928 EDFVTLQANQT

>member
-23 LVGELT
+23 LVRELT
-29 LEEKLQ
+29 LEEKIQ
-35 CLTTNCPD
+35 CLTTNCPE

-50 ANYMGGEAAHGI
+50 PNYMGGEAAHGI

-76 PTTCFPQPIGMSAS
+76 
-90 FDRALIYECGRA
+90 
-102 VGEEARALYAR
+102 
-113 NGGGGLCR
+113 
-121 WAPTID
+121 PTID

-243 RLRGHVVC
+243 GLKGHVVC
-251 DGGDFAQTVT
+251 DGGDFSQTVT

-288 ELICAAAKEALQ
+288 ELICAAGEEALQ

-319 RIQLGFYDREEACP
+319 RIRLGFYDREEACP
-333 YRNLGEADIN
+333 YRNLGEANSN
-343 NREHQKLTL
+343 NRDHQELTL

-360 LLKNED
+360 LLKNEG

-371 KKEDIQSVAVIGPLS
+371 KKDHTQSVAVIGPLS

-421 GRSEI
+421 GISEI
-426 LFQIKNPSAKEKSYI
+426 LFQIKNPSAKEKSCI
-441 GVDEKNQ
+441 GVDDKNQ
-448 LVLTDREHAETF
+448 LVLTDRRHAETF
-460 LVEDWGSGSF
+460 LVEDWGSGSY
-470 TFIAKSNEKY
+470 TFLAKTNGKY
-480 VTAEEETGILKAEKK
+480 VTAEEETGILKAEKD

-510 LKDETY
+510 LKNETY

-534 GSFVEKETVEFEII
+534 GSFVEKETVGFELI
-548 TQKDGLVAA
+548 TQKDGLMAA
-557 EEVAK
+557 EEAAK
-562 TAEYAI
+562 AAEYAI

-604 NSKTIVILLTN
+604 NPKTIVILLTN

-623 DQNIPAILL
+623 NQNIPAILL

-639 LGNGVAAVL
+639 IGNGVAAVL
-648 FGKASPGARLN
+648 FGEASPGARLN
-659 MTWYLSQGDL
+659 MNWYLSQEDL
-669 PDMDDYDIIKGKRTY
+669 
-684 RYFDRE
+684 E
-690 VLYPFGYGL
+690 
-699 SYTTF
+699 
-704 SYEAM
+704 
-709 QVRKEQDSLA
+709 

-724 TNTGN
+724 TNIGN
-729 HCGDEVVQLY
+729 CCGDEVAQLY
-739 ARKEASRVKRPDRQL
+739 VRKEDPRVKRPDRQL

-768 RRVSFKVPF
+768 RKVSFKVPF

-787 KRMILEQGNYQFMAG
+787 KRMLLEQGNYQFMVG
-802 ASSKDIGQEQTI
+802 ASSKDIRQEQTI

-826 FKETEAE
+826 YEETEAE

-841 FLHRGRVGHTAVITG
+841 FLHRGREGQTAVITG

-869 IEGELEYRDFQ
+869 TEGELEYRDFQ

-888 ILYLS
+888 ILYLI

-904 KQTVSVKADPDE
+904 KQTISIKADPDE

-928 EDFVALQVSQT
+928 EDFVTLQANQT

>member
-29 LEEKLQ
+29 LEEKIQ
-35 CLTTNCPD
+35 CLTTNCPK

-50 ANYMGGEAAHGI
+50 PNYMGGEAAHGI

-76 PTTCFPQPIGMSAS
+76 
-90 FDRALIYECGRA
+90 
-102 VGEEARALYAR
+102 
-113 NGGGGLCR
+113 
-121 WAPTID
+121 PTID

-243 RLRGHVVC
+243 GLKGHVVC
-251 DGGDFAQTVT
+251 DGGDFSQTVT

-288 ELICAAAKEALQ
+288 ELICAAGEEALQ

-319 RIQLGFYDREEACP
+319 RIRLGFYDREEACP

-343 NREHQKLTL
+343 NRDHQELTL

-360 LLKNED
+360 LLKNEE

-371 KKEDIQSVAVIGPLS
+371 KKDHTQSVAVIGPLS

-421 GRSEI
+421 GISEI

-441 GVDEKNQ
+441 GVDDKNQ
-448 LVLTDREHAETF
+448 LVLTDRRHAETF
-460 LVEDWGSGSF
+460 LVEDWGSGSY
-470 TFIAKSNEKY
+470 TFLAKTNGKY
-480 VTAEEETGILKAEKK
+480 VTAEEETGILKAEKD

-510 LKDETY
+510 LKNETY

-534 GSFVEKETVEFEII
+534 GSFVEKETVGFELI
-548 TQKDGLVAA
+548 TQKDGLMAA
-557 EEVAK
+557 EEAAK
-562 TAEYAI
+562 AAEYAI

-604 NSKTIVILLTN
+604 NPKTIVILLTN

-623 DQNIPAILL
+623 NQNIPAILL

-639 LGNGVAAVL
+639 IGNGVAAVL
-648 FGKASPGARLN
+648 FGEASPGARLN
-659 MTWYLSQGDL
+659 MNWYLSQEDL
-669 PDMDDYDIIKGKRTY
+669 
-684 RYFDRE
+684 E
-690 VLYPFGYGL
+690 
-699 SYTTF
+699 
-704 SYEAM
+704 
-709 QVRKEQDSLA
+709 

-724 TNTGN
+724 TNIGN
-729 HCGDEVVQLY
+729 CCGDEVAQLY
-739 ARKEASRVKRPDRQL
+739 VRKEDPRVKRPDRQL

-768 RRVSFKVPF
+768 RKVSFKVPF

-787 KRMILEQGNYQFMAG
+787 KRMLLEQGNYQFMVG
-802 ASSKDIGQEQTI
+802 ASSKDIRQEQTI

-826 FKETEAE
+826 YEETEAE

-841 FLHRGRVGHTAVITG
+841 FLHRGREGQTAVITG

-869 IEGELEYRDFQ
+869 TEGELEYRDFQ

-888 ILYLS
+888 ILYLI

-904 KQTVSVKADPDE
+904 KQTISIKADPDE

-928 EDFVALQVSQT
+928 EDFVTLQANQT

>member
-23 LVGELT
+23 LVRELT
-29 LEEKLQ
+29 LEEKIQ
-35 CLTTNCPD
+35 CLTTNCPE

-50 ANYMGGEAAHGI
+50 PNYMGGEAAHGI

-76 PTTCFPQPIGMSAS
+76 
-90 FDRALIYECGRA
+90 
-102 VGEEARALYAR
+102 
-113 NGGGGLCR
+113 
-121 WAPTID
+121 PTID

-235 KNVVKDTW
+235 KNVVKYTW
-243 RLRGHVVC
+243 GLKGHVVC
-251 DGGDFAQTVT
+251 DGGDFSQTVT

-288 ELICAAAKEALQ
+288 ELICAAGEEALQ

-319 RIQLGFYDREEACP
+319 RIRLGFYDREEACP

-343 NREHQKLTL
+343 NRDHQELTL

-360 LLKNED
+360 LLKNEE

-371 KKEDIQSVAVIGPLS
+371 KKDHTQSVAVIGPLS

-421 GRSEI
+421 GISEI

-441 GVDEKNQ
+441 GVDDKNQ
-448 LVLTDREHAETF
+448 LVLTDRRHAETF
-460 LVEDWGSGSF
+460 LVEDWGSGSY
-470 TFIAKSNEKY
+470 TFLAKTNGKY
-480 VTAEEETGILKAEKK
+480 VTAEEETGILKAEKD

-510 LKDETY
+510 LKNETY

-534 GSFVEKETVEFEII
+534 GSFVEKETVEFELI
-548 TQKDGLVAA
+548 TQKDGLMAA
-557 EEVAK
+557 EEAAK
-562 TAEYAI
+562 AAEYAI

-604 NSKTIVILLTN
+604 NPKTIVILLTN

-623 DQNIPAILL
+623 NQNIPAILL

-639 LGNGVAAVL
+639 IGNGVAAVL
-648 FGKASPGARLN
+648 FGEASPGARLN
-659 MTWYLSQGDL
+659 MNWYLSQEDL
-669 PDMDDYDIIKGKRTY
+669 
-684 RYFDRE
+684 E
-690 VLYPFGYGL
+690 
-699 SYTTF
+699 
-704 SYEAM
+704 
-709 QVRKEQDSLA
+709 

-724 TNTGN
+724 TNIGN
-729 HCGDEVVQLY
+729 CCGDEVAQLY
-739 ARKEASRVKRPDRQL
+739 VRKEDPRVKRPDRQL

-768 RRVSFKVPF
+768 RKVSFKVPF

-787 KRMILEQGNYQFMAG
+787 KRMLLEQGNYQFMVG
-802 ASSKDIGQEQTI
+802 ASSKDIRQEQTI

-826 FKETEAE
+826 YEETEAE

-841 FLHRGRVGHTAVITG
+841 FLHRGREGQTAVITG

-869 IEGELEYRDFQ
+869 TEGELEYRDFQ

-888 ILYLS
+888 ILYLI

-904 KQTVSVKADPDE
+904 KQTISIKADPDE

-928 EDFVALQVSQT
+928 EDFVTLQANQT

>member
-1 MQEYKNTP
+1 
-9 LWDNRLPIEERLDY
+9 
-23 LVGELT
+23 
-29 LEEKLQ
+29 
-35 CLTTNCPD
+35 
-43 IERLGIK
+43 
-50 ANYMGGEAAHGI
+50 
-62 EARHDQ
+62 
-68 AFNAGKPE
+68 
-76 PTTCFPQPIGMSAS
+76 
-90 FDRALIYECGRA
+90 
-102 VGEEARALYAR
+102 
-113 NGGGGLCR
+113 
-121 WAPTID
+121 
-127 MERDP
+127 
-132 RWGRTEEAYGEDPYL
+132 
-147 TGEMAGAYIRGMQG
+147 
-161 EDPFYL
+161 
-167 RCGATLKHF
+167 
-176 YANNKETD
+176 
-184 RVKISSSIDPR
+184 
-195 NKHEYYLKPFE
+195 
-206 KAITEAHAESIMTS
+206 MTS

-243 RLRGHVVC
+243 RLKEHVVC
-251 DGGDFAQTVT
+251 DGGDFSQTVT

-275 GLKAGIDCFTDEK
+275 GLKAEIDCFTDEK
-288 ELICAAAKEALQ
+288 ELICAAGEEALQ

-319 RIQLGFYDREEACP
+319 RIRLGFYDREEACP

-343 NREHQKLTL
+343 NRDHQELTL

-360 LLKNED
+360 LLKNEE

-371 KKEDIQSVAVIGPLS
+371 KKDHTQSVAVIGPLS

-399 YTVTVKEGIE
+399 YTVMVKEGIE

-421 GRSEI
+421 GISEI

-441 GVDEKNQ
+441 GVDDKNQ
-448 LVLTDREHAETF
+448 LVLTDRRHAETF
-460 LVEDWGSGSF
+460 LVEDWGSGSY
-470 TFIAKSNEKY
+470 TFLAKTNGKY
-480 VTAEEETGILKAEKK
+480 VTAEEETGILKAEKD

-510 LKDETY
+510 LKNETY

-534 GSFVEKETVEFEII
+534 GSFVEKETVGFELI
-548 TQKDGLVAA
+548 TQKDGLMAA
-557 EEVAK
+557 EEAAK
-562 TAEYAI
+562 AAEYAI

-594 QELVR
+594 RELVR

-604 NSKTIVILLTN
+604 NPKTIVILLTN

-623 DQNIPAILL
+623 NQNIPAILL

-639 LGNGVAAVL
+639 IGNGVAAVL
-648 FGKASPGARLN
+648 FGEASPGARLN
-659 MTWYLSQGDL
+659 MNWYLSQEDL
-669 PDMDDYDIIKGKRTY
+669 
-684 RYFDRE
+684 E
-690 VLYPFGYGL
+690 
-699 SYTTF
+699 
-704 SYEAM
+704 
-709 QVRKEQDSLA
+709 

-724 TNTGN
+724 TNIGN
-729 HCGDEVVQLY
+729 CCGDEVAQLY
-739 ARKEASRVKRPDRQL
+739 VRKEDPRVKRPDRQL

-768 RRVSFKVPF
+768 RKVSFKVPF

-787 KRMILEQGNYQFMAG
+787 KRMLLEQGNYQFMVG
-802 ASSKDIGQEQTI
+802 ASSKDIRQEQTI

-826 FKETEAE
+826 YEETEAE

-841 FLHRGRVGHTAVITG
+841 FLHRGREGQTAVITG

-869 IEGELEYRDFQ
+869 TEGELEYRDFQ

-888 ILYLS
+888 ILYLI

-904 KQTVSVKADPDE
+904 KQTISIKADPDE

-928 EDFVALQVSQT
+928 EDFVTLQANQT

>member
-23 LVGELT
+23 LVRELT
-29 LEEKLQ
+29 LEEKIQ
-35 CLTTNCPD
+35 CLTTNCPE

-50 ANYMGGEAAHGI
+50 PNYMGGEAAHGI

-76 PTTCFPQPIGMSAS
+76 
-90 FDRALIYECGRA
+90 
-102 VGEEARALYAR
+102 
-113 NGGGGLCR
+113 
-121 WAPTID
+121 PTID

-243 RLRGHVVC
+243 GLKGHVVC
-251 DGGDFAQTVT
+251 DGGDFSQTVT

-288 ELICAAAKEALQ
+288 ELICAAGEEALQ

-319 RIQLGFYDREEACP
+319 RIRLGFYDREEACP

-343 NREHQKLTL
+343 NRDHQELTL

-360 LLKNED
+360 LLKNEE

-371 KKEDIQSVAVIGPLS
+371 KKDHTQSVAVIGPLS

-421 GRSEI
+421 GISEI

-441 GVDEKNQ
+441 GVDDKNQ
-448 LVLTDREHAETF
+448 LVLTDRRHAETF
-460 LVEDWGSGSF
+460 LVEDWGSGSY
-470 TFIAKSNEKY
+470 TFLAKTNGKY
-480 VTAEEETGILKAEKK
+480 VTAEEETGILKAEKD

-510 LKDETY
+510 LKNETY

-534 GSFVEKETVEFEII
+534 GSFVEKETVGFELI
-548 TQKDGLVAA
+548 TQKDGLMAA
-557 EEVAK
+557 EEAAK
-562 TAEYAI
+562 AAEYAI

-594 QELVR
+594 RELVR

-604 NSKTIVILLTN
+604 NPKTIVILLTN

-623 DQNIPAILL
+623 NQNIPAILL

-639 LGNGVAAVL
+639 IGNGVAAVL
-648 FGKASPGARLN
+648 FGEASPGARLN
-659 MTWYLSQGDL
+659 MNWYLSQEDL
-669 PDMDDYDIIKGKRTY
+669 
-684 RYFDRE
+684 E
-690 VLYPFGYGL
+690 
-699 SYTTF
+699 
-704 SYEAM
+704 
-709 QVRKEQDSLA
+709 

-724 TNTGN
+724 TNIGN
-729 HCGDEVVQLY
+729 YCGDEVAQLY
-739 ARKEASRVKRPDRQL
+739 VRKEDPRVKRPDRQL

-768 RRVSFKVPF
+768 RKVSFKVPF

-787 KRMILEQGNYQFMAG
+787 KRMLLEQGNYQFMVG
-802 ASSKDIGQEQTI
+802 ASSKDIRQEQTI

-826 FKETEAE
+826 YEETEAE

-841 FLHRGRVGHTAVITG
+841 FLHRGREGQTAVITG
-856 KPGDDPD
+856 KPGD
-863 EVPSIK
+863 
-869 IEGELEYRDFQ
+869 
-880 FPEAPQKL
+880 
-888 ILYLS
+888 
-893 LLEETE
+893 
-899 ITVTG
+899 
-904 KQTVSVKADPDE
+904 DPDE

-928 EDFVALQVSQT
+928 EDFVTLQANQT

>member
-23 LVGELT
+23 LVRELT
-29 LEEKLQ
+29 LEEKIQ
-35 CLTTNCPD
+35 CLTTNCPE

-50 ANYMGGEAAHGI
+50 PNYMGGEAAHGI

-76 PTTCFPQPIGMSAS
+76 PTTSFPQPIGMSAS
-90 FDRALIYECGRA
+90 FDRALIHECGRA

-243 RLRGHVVC
+243 GLKGHVVC
-251 DGGDFAQTVT
+251 DGGDFSQTVT

-288 ELICAAAKEALQ
+288 ELICAAGEEALQ

-319 RIQLGFYDREEACP
+319 RIRLGFYDREEACP

-343 NREHQKLTL
+343 NRDHQELTL

-360 LLKNED
+360 LLKNEE

-371 KKEDIQSVAVIGPLS
+371 KKDHTQSVAVIGPLS

-421 GRSEI
+421 GISEI

-441 GVDEKNQ
+441 GVDDKNQ
-448 LVLTDREHAETF
+448 LVLTDRRHAETF
-460 LVEDWGSGSF
+460 LVEDWGSGSY
-470 TFIAKSNEKY
+470 TFLAKTNGKY
-480 VTAEEETGILKAEKK
+480 VTAEEETGILKAEKD

-510 LKDETY
+510 LKNETY

-534 GSFVEKETVEFEII
+534 GSFVEKETVGFELI
-548 TQKDGLVAA
+548 TQKDGLMAA
-557 EEVAK
+557 EEAAK
-562 TAEYAI
+562 AAEYAI

-604 NSKTIVILLTN
+604 NPKTIVILLTN

-623 DQNIPAILL
+623 NQNIPAILL

-639 LGNGVAAVL
+639 IGNGVAAVL
-648 FGKASPGARLN
+648 FGEASPGARLN
-659 MTWYLSQGDL
+659 MNWYLSQEDL
-669 PDMDDYDIIKGKRTY
+669 
-684 RYFDRE
+684 E
-690 VLYPFGYGL
+690 
-699 SYTTF
+699 
-704 SYEAM
+704 
-709 QVRKEQDSLA
+709 

-724 TNTGN
+724 TNIGN
-729 HCGDEVVQLY
+729 CCGDEVAQLY
-739 ARKEASRVKRPDRQL
+739 VRKEDPRVKRPDRQL

-768 RRVSFKVPF
+768 RKVSFKVPF

-787 KRMILEQGNYQFMAG
+787 KRMLLEQGNYQFMVG
-802 ASSKDIGQEQTI
+802 ASSKDIRQEQTI

-826 FKETEAE
+826 YEETEAE

-841 FLHRGRVGHTAVITG
+841 FLHRGREGQTAVITG
-856 KPGDDPD
+856 KPGD
-863 EVPSIK
+863 
-869 IEGELEYRDFQ
+869 
-880 FPEAPQKL
+880 
-888 ILYLS
+888 
-893 LLEETE
+893 
-899 ITVTG
+899 
-904 KQTVSVKADPDE
+904 DPDE

-928 EDFVALQVSQT
+928 EDFVTLQANQT